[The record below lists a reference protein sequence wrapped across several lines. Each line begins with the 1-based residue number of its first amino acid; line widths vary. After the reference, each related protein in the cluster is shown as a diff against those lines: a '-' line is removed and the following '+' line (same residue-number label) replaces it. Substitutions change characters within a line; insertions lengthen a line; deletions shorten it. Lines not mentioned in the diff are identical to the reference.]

1 MRRSSLLGSAFAS
14 TLFLLAWLPQAQAD
28 DPFAG
33 KTIIITTHSAPG
45 GQYDAY
51 CRVLARFYGK
61 YIPGN
66 PAIQVLNRV
75 GAGGLLAVNNAM
87 TAPRDGTLLTL
98 VANGLVLFQGIGM
111 SGLRAS
117 LEEFNWIGNFNASN
131 GVTVVMADAGVK
143 TIEEARTKEV
153 IIGSS
158 GAGSISALLPTA
170 YNAFAGTK
178 FRVVQGYEGAAHMNL
193 SMRRGEIQGRSGA
206 PWLELQSDFPEESRE
221 GRLIPLS
228 QIGTVRDPMLP
239 NVPLLTEI
247 AVGDERNLA
256 AARFVSDSLTQTR
269 SLAAP
274 PGVPAEVVA
283 ILRTAFQNVLR
294 DTEYVAQVHQAGLE
308 LNPTTGEHVQAT
320 IQSVLKSPASLREY
334 VKNRLDPQKK

>member
-1 MRRSSLLGSAFAS
+1 MRLTRILRPAFTATLLLQALATSAHAE
-14 TLFLLAWLPQAQAD
+14 D
-28 DPFAG
+28 HFAG
-33 KTIIITTHSAPG
+33 KTIVITTHSAPG

-51 CRVLARFYGK
+51 SRVLARFYGK

-66 PAIQVLNRV
+66 PAMQVLNRV
-75 GAGGLLAVNNAM
+75 GAGGLLAVNNAA
-87 TAPRDGTLLTL
+87 TGPRDGTLLTL
-98 VANGLVLFQGIGM
+98 VANGLVLFQGLSM
-111 SGLRAS
+111 PGLRAA
-117 LEEFNWIGNFNASN
+117 LEDFNWIGNFNASN

-143 TIEEARTKEV
+143 TVAEARLKEV

-158 GAGSISALLPTA
+158 GAGSISALLPA
-170 YNAFAGTK
+170 AHNAFAGTK

-206 PWLELQSDFPEESRE
+206 PWLELQSDFPEESRN

-228 QIGTVRDPMLP
+228 QIGSIRDPLLP
-239 NVPLLTEI
+239 DVPLLTEI

-256 AARFVSDSLTQTR
+256 GARFVTDSLTQTR

-274 PGVPAEVVA
+274 PGVPADVVA
-283 ILRTAFQNVLR
+283 TLRTAFQQVLR
-294 DTEYVAQVHQAGLE
+294 DTEFVSQVHQAGLE

-320 IQSVLKSPASLREY
+320 IASVLKSPTALRDY
-334 VKNRLDPQKK
+334 VKSKLEPTKN